1 MNLDRNIKQL
11 ADFKVV
17 MSTINNI
24 QSTTLS
30 IELKIREM
38 QETYNVLEEHR
49 IQVSFLKEEILISG
63 NWEKENLQLILLSG
77 DSSGSDF
84 ISSEKSCRKTFL

>member
-1 MNLDRNIKQL
+1 MRERVILFSILLPWQNLRLNLDRNIKQL

-17 MSTINNI
+17 MSTINTI

-30 IELKIREM
+30 VELKIREM

-49 IQVSFLKEEILISG
+49 IQVKREWINVFVSG
-63 NWEKENLQLILLSG
+63 N
-77 DSSGSDF
+77 DVF
-84 ISSEKSCRKTFL
+84 R